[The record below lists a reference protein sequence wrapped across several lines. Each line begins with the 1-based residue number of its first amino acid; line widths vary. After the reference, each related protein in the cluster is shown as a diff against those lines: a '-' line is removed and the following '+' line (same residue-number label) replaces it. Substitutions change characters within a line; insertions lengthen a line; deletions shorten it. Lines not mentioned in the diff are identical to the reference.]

1 MNRSL
6 GRSASVP
13 DPPNAAARTPTT
25 AGTAPGSTAA
35 TLVVLTGPA
44 GASSSPAQSPSDDA
58 VASARP
64 PAPPRITTMNG
75 AATVADVSGA
85 HSRATSAAPPPP
97 APARLV
103 VTTSLHTHHA
113 LHPGLHHNHAHHPYH
128 VHPHAPLVPSLLSR
142 GADVPVQSPDAIRA
156 PPPPSAASP
165 SVPFVSTASDLCDSP
180 VATADGDDRDARA
193 ADALVSPARVVSS
206 SSDASSGT
214 GDAAPPL
221 PVRVMSKLVQLSVK
235 AKFKSLARGSSGGG
249 VTPSDPAINATGT
262 TPLLG
267 TSVLTTALAAPVSN
281 SGSGTRFTTPMA
293 ANARDRNATR
303 SGSGDLLGDASKP
316 AGASVPGPSAPPR
329 ARSRTGSF
337 QSRSNSIRSRSA
349 SQRSTDLVQGGTGA
363 GTGAG
368 TATAEAQSTGTMLPA
383 PGADLDQILEADLP
397 HTSAT
402 ATATPLAPP
411 PANELSGVVNSLFGR
426 RTAFDDPALRHF
438 RPVVRRTR
446 HAVYPAGAPVSPA
459 STTSA
464 AAAAAAKIAQS
475 RSDTGRDGH
484 LPFVPPSRPETPGS
498 GTATPPVPDTTVVG
512 PRRPVTAPGDLDGSG
527 GMTKTSAC
535 SLPSSSR
542 IVASREIKAAA
553 DLADTPEADEQLAL
567 ARSKSFLRTQTM
579 ERPMRNA
586 ASRLMLGPV
595 LSQSLSRAVLD
606 PNIKLAAAMDDGGRR
621 RSSSASILRHASVP
635 VTTPS
640 ATGSASAAVGGGGGG
655 NSAPGSSGLLHQ
667 LRASLSSV
675 VKVRRSTSISG
686 LRNSLR
692 GIGEAAGAGSTQ
704 TGTPTGASGPVLAN
718 SAPTIPLPPAV
729 QPLSNSSARRSG
741 SLPSIPS
748 LFDLTGASHP
758 ELGLGGVTGG
768 VNGGAAAPVRV
779 RDSGADDDANVF
791 VPSPRWAALLGI
803 PSLKFYP
810 DLEKQYQMF
819 YYLQNKSLFSWM
831 LAQVM
836 ALFLANLV
844 WSVVVESHSVVFLIW
859 APSLGLAVGL
869 FTWIWLRYSRREA
882 DLAFANMLIGLALG
896 LLLIN
901 NNLLREMCSAPGL
914 FWDNVLHLNHLV
926 LCGFVYWM
934 LRAPFGYRTGLGIL
948 FTVLQILIDA
958 LGSCAFKTW
967 ASNALVYLA
976 ANTIGL
982 YFAAVSEMHN
992 RRSFLKTRVVY
1003 RQQAALTLAKA
1014 QSEALLRMV
1023 LPSKIISDLKRN
1035 VGVSTR
1041 TAAAGG
1047 GTGIGGASN
1056 SYKELHNVTI
1066 LFADLV
1072 GFTTFSSKV
1081 SAKKL
1086 VVVLSDL
1093 FTEFD
1098 TVSDALGLEK
1108 IKVIGDCYHCCGGVP
1123 EPVQSEAEAAEWAYK
1138 SCMLAIE
1145 IIQGVARTARKIK
1158 YKLQVRVGIHTG
1170 SVRAGVIGWLKLKYD
1185 VWSADVDLASLME
1198 QSATVN
1204 IPHLS
1209 NTSYQLLKHRENM
1222 RFAEAAPVTGDE
1234 GELIKTYNLAKFH
1247 YAKATEGQLA
1257 NVAHPLASSAEDVV
1271 KTMAVGSHAPLR
1283 TQPSTSAGALAP
1295 DVAIKHA
1302 RSTSADMLAGN
1313 LAGAASLAPIMFP
1326 GTAPDPK
1333 ETSNHGKSGSAGSGG
1348 NGAGAMA
1355 GLELVLGASIG
1366 GAGVGGGGS
1375 PLDPFGAVDTGAL
1388 DDQQETVRA
1397 QQALFKEIAR
1407 DMTWTGSFRARD
1419 EERSYKYNYMEY
1431 YGTDMLR
1438 AMTLALGVK
1447 TITIFAS
1454 ILVLDH
1460 SMKSLAGDLTAVVIM
1475 TLMVLV
1481 LWPLYNRQM
1490 KVVAITGGGAGGIG
1504 ASRGGASGLWNV
1516 DKQLDSTDSMVKA
1529 SRWAKWHP
1537 NMLAC
1542 FTLFL
1547 PLMGDL
1553 VRLTQVKSVRPSMQL
1568 ASILLMIYCTTAFIG
1583 LRTRWFTVLAA
1594 LFVPLSLCAYYFGL
1608 TSMLGTSPAMPGG
1621 QVTAAFLVI
1630 VVSLLMLVTTN
1641 SSMDTQIRRNFQM
1654 KRHVQ
1659 AKVAEIRSLQ
1669 ADTERLLLNI
1679 FPLDVAQRL
1688 RQNPTLRIA
1697 DAFEDVTVLFGYI
1710 VNLDALELSPQ
1721 LALQL
1726 LNEMISDIDEVCTTH
1741 HVIKIKTIGTK
1752 YLAMTRD
1759 GQAETAVPHAVRM
1772 AEFAMEFR
1780 DTIFSYN
1787 EGVFAHM
1794 YCNPL
1799 IVRIGINCGPVVAGV
1814 IGSSKYTYDIWGDSV
1829 NVASRMES
1837 NCPDNLIH
1845 TSQAAYEHLREYYDM
1860 TARGPVFIKGKGML
1874 ETYFLN
1880 GRKDSAGAVHEPA
1893 PAAVASGQRAGDIG
1907 PAASA
1912 RVARKRSA
1920 ETGSAGPRH
1929 GKARPEPGDKVGAA
1943 AAPS

>member
-13 DPPNAAARTPTT
+13 DPPNAAARAPAA
-25 AGTAPGSTAA
+25 AGTAPA
-35 TLVVLTGPA
+35 TTVVVLTGPA
-44 GASSSPAQSPSDDA
+44 GATSNPTQAPSDDA
-58 VASARP
+58 VATARP
-64 PAPPRITTMNG
+64 PAPPRITTMLG
-75 AATVADVSGA
+75 AATVADVSGV

-103 VTTSLHTHHA
+103 VTTSLHAHHA
-113 LHPGLHHNHAHHPYH
+113 LHPGLNQNHAHHPYH

-142 GADVPVQSPDAIRA
+142 GADIPTQSPDSARA
-156 PPPPSAASP
+156 LPPPSAASP
-165 SVPFVSTASDLCDSP
+165 SAPFVSTASDICDSP
-180 VATADGDDRDARA
+180 VTTADGDGHDTRA
-193 ADALVSPARVVSS
+193 ADALVSPARVVSA
-206 SSDASSGT
+206 SSDASST
-214 GDAAPPL
+214 GDEAAPL

-235 AKFKSLARGSSGGG
+235 AKFKSLARGSSAGG
-249 VTPSDPAINATGT
+249 VTPSDPAINAAGT
-262 TPLLG
+262 MPLVG
-267 TSVLTTALAAPVSN
+267 TSVLTTVLAAPTASTSN
-281 SGSGTRFTTPMA
+281 SGTRSTTPLG
-293 ANARDRNATR
+293 ANTRDRNTTR
-303 SGSGDLLGDASKP
+303 SGSGDLLGDSSKP
-316 AGASVPGPSAPPR
+316 AGASIPGPSAPPR

-337 QSRSNSIRSRSA
+337 QSRSNSIRSRST
-349 SQRSTDLVQGGTGA
+349 SQRSTDLAQVGA
-363 GTGAG
+363 SIGPT
-368 TATAEAQSTGTMLPA
+368 TAEAQSTGTIL

-397 HTSAT
+397 HTST
-402 ATATPLAPP
+402 IATATPLAPP

-459 STTSA
+459 STNSA
-464 AAAAAAKIAQS
+464 ATAAAAKIAQS

-484 LPFVPPSRPETPGS
+484 IPFVPPSRPETPGS
-498 GTATPPVPDTTVVG
+498 GTATPSVPDTTIVG
-512 PRRPVTAPGDLDGSG
+512 PRRPVTAPSELDSSG
-527 GMTKTSAC
+527 AMAKASAC

-567 ARSKSFLRTQTM
+567 SRSKSFLRTQTM
-579 ERPMRNA
+579 ERPVRHA

-621 RSSSASILRHASVP
+621 RSSSASIPRHASVP

-640 ATGSASAAVGGGGGG
+640 VTGSAGVANGVGGGGGG

-675 VKVRRSTSISG
+675 VKVRRSASISG

-704 TGTPTGASGPVLAN
+704 TGTPTGASGPVLTE
-718 SAPTIPLPPAV
+718 SAPMIPSSPVPGASV
-729 QPLSNSSARRSG
+729 QPLNNSSARRSG

-758 ELGLGGVTGG
+758 EIGLGGATGG

-791 VPSPRWAALLGI
+791 VPSPRWAAAFGI

-836 ALFLANLV
+836 ALFLSNLI
-844 WSVVVESHSVVFLIW
+844 WSIVVESHFLIFMVW
-859 APSLGLAVGL
+859 SPSLGLAVGL

-882 DLAFANMLIGLALG
+882 DLAFANVLIGLALG

-901 NNLLREMCSAPGL
+901 NNLLREMCTAPGL
-914 FWDNVLHLNHLV
+914 FWDNVLHLNHLILV
-926 LCGFVYWM
+926 GFVYWM

-948 FTVLQILIDA
+948 FTLLQILIDA
-958 LGSCAFKTW
+958 LGSCAFHTW
-967 ASNALVYLA
+967 GSNALVYLA

-992 RRSFLKTRVVY
+992 RRSYLKTRVVY

-1041 TAAAGG
+1041 AAAAGG

-1123 EPVQSEAEAAEWAYK
+1123 EPVQSQAEASEWAYK

-1209 NTSYQLLKHRENM
+1209 NASYQLLKNRENM
-1222 RFAEAAPVTGDE
+1222 TFVEAAPVTGDE
-1234 GELIKTYNLAKFH
+1234 GEPIKTYNLAKFH

-1257 NVAHPLASSAEDVV
+1257 NVAHPLATSAEDVV
-1271 KTMAVGSHAPLR
+1271 KTTALGGNSPLR
-1283 TQPSTSAGALAP
+1283 TQPSASAGALVP
-1295 DVAIKHA
+1295 DVAIKHV
-1302 RSTSADMLAGN
+1302 RSTSADMLATN
-1313 LAGAASLAPIMFP
+1313 LAGASLAPIMFP

-1333 ETSNHGKSGSAGSGG
+1333 EIGDGGKSGSAGSGASG
-1348 NGAGAMA
+1348 PGAMA

-1366 GAGVGGGGS
+1366 GAGVGGN
-1375 PLDPFGAVDTGAL
+1375 PLDPFGAVDAGTL

-1419 EERSYKYNYMEY
+1419 VERSYKYNYMEY
-1431 YGTDMLR
+1431 YGNDMLR

-1447 TITIFAS
+1447 TVTIFAS
-1454 ILVLDH
+1454 ILVLDY
-1460 SMKSLAGDLTAVVIM
+1460 SITSLAGDLTAVMIM

-1490 KVVAITGGGAGGIG
+1490 KVVTITGGGAGGVG

-1553 VRLTQVKSVRPSMQL
+1553 VRLTQVQSVRPSMQL

-1583 LRTRWFTVLAA
+1583 LRTRWFTALAA
-1594 LFVPLSLCAYYFGL
+1594 LFVPLSLGAYYLGL
-1608 TSMLGTSPAMPGG
+1608 SSMLGTPPAMPGG
-1621 QVTAAFLVI
+1621 QITAAFLVI
-1630 VVSLLMLVTTN
+1630 IVSLLMLITTN

-1799 IVRIGINCGPVVAGV
+1799 IVRIGINCGPIVAGV

-1845 TSQAAYEHLREYYDM
+1845 TSQAAYEHLHEYYDM

-1880 GRKDSAGAVHEPA
+1880 GRKDSAAGAPHETA
-1893 PAAVASGQRAGDIG
+1893 PAAVAGGQRTGDVE
-1907 PAASA
+1907 PAAPT
-1912 RVARKRSA
+1912 RVASKRSA

-1943 AAPS
+1943 APS

>member
-13 DPPNAAARTPTT
+13 DPPKVAERAPNTTGTASGSAAATV
-25 AGTAPGSTAA
+25 
-35 TLVVLTGPA
+35 VVLTGPA
-44 GASSSPAQSPSDDA
+44 GAASNPTQSPSDDA
-58 VASARP
+58 VSAARP
-64 PAPPRITTMNG
+64 PAPPRITTVHG

-85 HSRATSAAPPPP
+85 HSRAATAAPQPP

-103 VTTSLHTHHA
+103 VTTSLHAHHA

-165 SVPFVSTASDLCDSP
+165 SAPFISTASDLCDSP
-180 VATADGDDRDARA
+180 VATADGDDHDARA
-193 ADALVSPARVVSS
+193 ADALVSPGRVVSA
-206 SSDASSGT
+206 SSDASSA

-235 AKFKSLARGSSGGG
+235 AKFKSLARGGSGGG
-249 VTPSDPAINATGT
+249 VTPSDPAITATGT

-267 TSVLTTALAAPVSN
+267 ASVLTTALAAPVSN
-281 SGSGTRFTTPMA
+281 TGSGTRSTTPMV

-316 AGASVPGPSAPPR
+316 TGASVASPSAPPH

-349 SQRSTDLVQGGTGA
+349 SQRSTDLVQSGTP
-363 GTGAG
+363 GAG
-368 TATAEAQSTGTMLPA
+368 TAAVEAQSTGTMLPA

-397 HTSAT
+397 HTSAA

-411 PANELSGVVNSLFGR
+411 PSNELSGVVNSLFGR

-459 STTSA
+459 SASS

-484 LPFVPPSRPETPGS
+484 IPFVSPSRPETPGS
-498 GTATPPVPDTTVVG
+498 GSATPPVPDTAVG

-527 GMTKTSAC
+527 GMTKASAC

-553 DLADTPEADEQLAL
+553 DLADTPEGDEQLAL

-579 ERPMRNA
+579 ERPVRHA

-621 RSSSASILRHASVP
+621 RSSSASIPRHASVP

-640 ATGSASAAVGGGGGG
+640 VTGSASAAVGGGGGG

-704 TGTPTGASGPVLAN
+704 TGTPTGASGPVLAD
-718 SAPTIPLPPAV
+718 SAPTIPSPPV
-729 QPLSNSSARRSG
+729 PGTQPLGNSSARRSG

-758 ELGLGGVTGG
+758 EIGLGGATGG
-768 VNGGAAAPVRV
+768 AGGGAAAPVRV
-779 RDSGADDDANVF
+779 RDSGADDEANVF

-831 LAQVM
+831 LGQVM
-836 ALFLANLV
+836 SLFLANLV

-869 FTWIWLRYSRREA
+869 FTWIWLRYSRRED
-882 DLAFANMLIGLALG
+882 DLAFANVLIGLALG

-901 NNLLREMCSAPGL
+901 NNLLREMCLAPGL
-914 FWDNVLHLNHLV
+914 FWDNVLHLNHLI

-934 LRAPFGYRTGLGIL
+934 LRAPFGYRTGLGML
-948 FTVLQILIDA
+948 FTVLQILIDG
-958 LGSCAFKTW
+958 LGSCDINTW
-967 ASNALVYLA
+967 GSNTLVYLA
-976 ANTIGL
+976 ANTVGL

-1023 LPSKIISDLKRN
+1023 LPSKIITDLKRT

-1041 TAAAGG
+1041 AAAAGG

-1123 EPVQSEAEAAEWAYK
+1123 EPVQSQAEAAEWAYK

-1209 NTSYQLLKHRENM
+1209 HASYQLLKNRENM
-1222 RFAEAAPVTGDE
+1222 KFVEAAPVTGDE
-1234 GELIKTYNLAKFH
+1234 GEPIKTYNLAKFH

-1257 NVAHPLASSAEDVV
+1257 NVAHPLATSAEDVV
-1271 KTMAVGSHAPLR
+1271 KTTTMGNAPLR
-1283 TQPSTSAGALAP
+1283 TQPSASAGALAP
-1295 DVAIKHA
+1295 DVAIRHA
-1302 RSTSADMLAGN
+1302 RSTSADMLAVN
-1313 LAGAASLAPIMFP
+1313 LAGASLAPIMFP
-1326 GTAPDPK
+1326 GTAPDPSK
-1333 ETSNHGKSGSAGSGG
+1333 ETDDRGKSGNDGTGSGT
-1348 NGAGAMA
+1348 GAMA

-1366 GAGVGGGGS
+1366 GAGVGGS
-1375 PLDPFGAVDTGAL
+1375 PLDPFGAVDAGTL

-1419 EERSYKYNYMEY
+1419 VERSYKYNYMEY

-1454 ILVLDH
+1454 LLVLDV
-1460 SMKSLAGDLTAVVIM
+1460 SIKSLAGDLAAVIVM
-1475 TLMVLV
+1475 SLMVLV
-1481 LWPLYNRQM
+1481 LWPLYHRQM
-1490 KVVAITGGGAGGIG
+1490 NVVAITGSGTGGIG
-1504 ASRGGASGLWNV
+1504 ASRGGTSGLWNV
-1516 DKQLDSTDSMVKA
+1516 DRQLDSTDSMVKA

-1537 NMLAC
+1537 NTLAG

-1547 PLMGDL
+1547 PLAGDL

-1568 ASILLMIYCTTAFIG
+1568 ASILLMIFCTTAFIG

-1594 LFVPLSLCAYYFGL
+1594 LFVPLSLGSYYLGL
-1608 TSMLGTSPAMPGG
+1608 AAMLGTSPSLPGG
-1621 QVTAAFLVI
+1621 QLTAAFLVI

-1893 PAAVASGQRAGDIG
+1893 PAAAVVGGQHTSDIG
-1907 PAASA
+1907 PAAPA

-1920 ETGSAGPRH
+1920 EAGSAGPRH

>member
-13 DPPNAAARTPTT
+13 DPPNAAARAPNPT

-35 TLVVLTGPA
+35 TVAALTGPA
-44 GASSSPAQSPSDDA
+44 GAASNPTQSPSDDA
-58 VASARP
+58 VSAARP
-64 PAPPRITTMNG
+64 PAPPRITAMHG
-75 AATVADVSGA
+75 ASTVADVSGA
-85 HSRATSAAPPPP
+85 PSRTASAAPLPP

-103 VTTSLHTHHA
+103 VTTSLHAHHT

-142 GADVPVQSPDAIRA
+142 GADVPVQSPDGVRG

-165 SVPFVSTASDLCDSP
+165 LAPFVSTASDLCDSP
-180 VATADGDDRDARA
+180 VATADGDDHDARPA
-193 ADALVSPARVVSS
+193 NALVSPARVVSA
-206 SSDASSGT
+206 SSDASST

-249 VTPSDPAINATGT
+249 VTPSDQAINATGT

-267 TSVLTTALAAPVSN
+267 TTVLTTALAAPTSTSTN
-281 SGSGTRFTTPMA
+281 SGTRSTTPLA

-303 SGSGDLLGDASKP
+303 SGSGDLLGDPSKP
-316 AGASVPGPSAPPR
+316 TGASVPGPSAPPR

-349 SQRSTDLVQGGTGA
+349 SQRSTDLVQGGTSGA
-363 GTGAG
+363 GT
-368 TATAEAQSTGTMLPA
+368 TTAEAQSTGTMLPA

-397 HTSAT
+397 HTSVT

-459 STTSA
+459 STT
-464 AAAAAAKIAQS
+464 AAAAKIAQS

-484 LPFVPPSRPETPGS
+484 IPFVPPSRPETPGS
-498 GTATPPVPDTTVVG
+498 GTATPPVPDTTVG
-512 PRRPVTAPGDLDGSG
+512 GSRRPVTAPGDLDFSG
-527 GMTKTSAC
+527 GMAKASAC

-567 ARSKSFLRTQTM
+567 SRSKSFLRTQTM
-579 ERPMRNA
+579 ERPVRHA

-621 RSSSASILRHASVP
+621 RSSSASIPRHASVP

-640 ATGSASAAVGGGGGG
+640 ATGSTGAAVSGG

-692 GIGEAAGAGSTQ
+692 GIGEAGVGSTQ
-704 TGTPTGASGPVLAN
+704 TGTPTGASGPVLGD
-718 SAPTIPLPPAV
+718 SAPTIPSPPVLGPV
-729 QPLSNSSARRSG
+729 QPLGNSSARRSG

-758 ELGLGGVTGG
+758 ELGLGGPTGG
-768 VNGGAAAPVRV
+768 ANGGAAAPVRV

-791 VPSPRWAALLGI
+791 VPSPRWAAVLGI

-836 ALFLANLV
+836 ALFLSNLI
-844 WSVVVESHSVVFLIW
+844 WSVVVESHFLIYMIW
-859 APSLGLAVGL
+859 SPSLGLAVGL

-882 DLAFANMLIGLALG
+882 DLAFANVLIGLALG

-901 NNLLREMCSAPGL
+901 NNLLREMCTAPGL
-914 FWDNVLHLNHLV
+914 FWDNVLHLNHLILV
-926 LCGFVYWM
+926 GFVYWM
-934 LRAPFGYRTGLGIL
+934 LRAPFGYRTGLGML
-948 FTVLQILIDA
+948 FTVLQILIDG

-967 ASNALVYLA
+967 ASNSLVYLA
-976 ANTIGL
+976 ANTVGL
-982 YFAAVSEMHN
+982 YFAGVSEMHN

-1041 TAAAGG
+1041 AAAAGG

-1123 EPVQSEAEAAEWAYK
+1123 EPVQSQAEAAEWAYK

-1209 NTSYQLLKHRENM
+1209 NASYQLLKTRENM
-1222 RFAEAAPVTGDE
+1222 TFVEAAPVTGDE
-1234 GELIKTYNLAKFH
+1234 GEPIRTYNLAKFH

-1257 NVAHPLASSAEDVV
+1257 NVAHPLATSAEDVV
-1271 KTMAVGSHAPLR
+1271 KTTAVGGGNSPLC
-1283 TQPSTSAGALAP
+1283 TQPSASAGALAP

-1302 RSTSADMLAGN
+1302 RSTSADMLAAN
-1313 LAGAASLAPIMFP
+1313 LAGASLAPIMFP

-1333 ETSNHGKSGSAGSGG
+1333 ETGERGKSGSGGSSSGT
-1348 NGAGAMA
+1348 GAMA

-1366 GAGVGGGGS
+1366 GAGVGGN
-1375 PLDPFGAVDTGAL
+1375 PLDPFGAVDAGTL

-1419 EERSYKYNYMEY
+1419 VERSYKYNYMEY

-1454 ILVLDH
+1454 ILVLDY
-1460 SMKSLAGDLTAVVIM
+1460 SIKSLAGDLTAVIIM

-1537 NMLAC
+1537 NTLAC

-1583 LRTRWFTVLAA
+1583 LRTRWFTALAA
-1594 LFVPLSLCAYYFGL
+1594 LFVPLSLGAYYLGL
-1608 TSMLGTSPAMPGG
+1608 ASMLGTPPAMPGG
-1621 QVTAAFLVI
+1621 QITAAFLVI
-1630 VVSLLMLVTTN
+1630 IVSLLMLITTN

-1654 KRHVQ
+1654 KRHAQ

-1759 GQAETAVPHAVRM
+1759 GQAETAVSHAVRM

-1880 GRKDSAGAVHEPA
+1880 GRKDSGAVAAVHETAPVPTPA
-1893 PAAVASGQRAGDIG
+1893 GKRVGEIG
-1907 PAASA
+1907 SSPTA
-1912 RVARKRSA
+1912 RVSRKRSA
-1920 ETGSAGPRH
+1920 ESGSAAAGARL
-1929 GKARPEPGDKVGAA
+1929 GKGRPEPGDKVGAA